1 MEDLVSYSPPEPAS
15 TSTLER
21 STTPQA
27 PATGRGPTNDGL
39 RVITAGS
46 VGNMEARLG
55 SSGFDVVAVAETED
69 ALIDAVSADD
79 PDAIVVEAD
88 LCPSLEHVRDLAP
101 DAVLLAVGDH
111 TPPGALGRIERGV
124 TGTVMAGLL
133 HALVAD
139 GVAAAAAWGLVPA
152 FRSGAAL
159 DGPQGLG
166 GSLLF
171 ARADAVRAHLANAL
185 RDHWEFVAAVGTVAV
200 TVSASL
206 LLTLGPPRT
215 PVRPEH
221 VPLPAP
227 ALGRAQQHPVT
238 AWSTTTRPSAH
249 DPSRNESKPGEP
261 RVTHRPE
268 TKRHRHGRHDDPSSH
283 ASKPPG
289 VAYGWSFRPPKHA
302 DNGQH
307 TGWDSNSVP
316 QDLPPGSTNEHGR
329 RPPSTGPP
337 CLPAQPPCTKQ

>member
-1 MEDLVSYSPPEPAS
+1 MEDLVNDGPPERAS
-15 TSTLER
+15 MSTLER

-27 PATGRGPTNDGL
+27 PGTGGIPTSDGL

-55 SSGFDVVAVAETED
+55 SSGFDVVAVAQTED
-69 ALIDAVSADD
+69 ALIDAVSADE

-88 LCPSLEHVRDLAP
+88 LCHSLEHVRDLAP

-159 DGPQGLG
+159 HGPQGLG

-185 RDHWEFVAAVGTVAV
+185 RDHWEFVAAAGTVAM
-200 TVSASL
+200 TVSASF
-206 LLTLGPPRT
+206 LLTLGPPRP
-215 PVRPEH
+215 PVRSER
-221 VPLPAP
+221 VSLPAP
-227 ALGRAQQHPVT
+227 AVERAQHPVVAASPT
-238 AWSTTTRPSAH
+238 MRTTAH
-249 DPSRNESKPGEP
+249 DPSRNESKPGER

-268 TKRHRHGRHDDPSSH
+268 SRRHRHGRIDPSSH

-289 VAYGWSFRPPKHA
+289 VAYGWSVRPPKHA
-302 DNGQH
+302 DNGRH

-337 CLPAQPPCTKQ
+337 CLPARPPCSKE